1 MKPPDLR
8 KFLVCNYTEHFG
20 RDPWDEIPT
29 TIPEINTPETTV
41 ALMPSPCDD
50 KNTFR
55 CPEYSAC
62 IPTDNRIGYSCEC
75 LDGYKMSG
83 NYCQKL
89 QSEVSDLDCP
99 SDFKDRD
106 ILAKR
111 LMEFSV
117 ESTETA
123 SVRLSPASPI
133 QDDLFKMKV
142 NDLKNPIY
150 FVNDGIALI
159 QVQSQIVSR
168 SGLHE
173 REHVRLKK

>member
-41 ALMPSPCDD
+41 ALMTSPCDD
-50 KNTFR
+50 ENTFR
-55 CPEYSAC
+55 CPENSVC
-62 IPTDNRIGYSCEC
+62 IPTANQIGYSCEC
-75 LDGYKMSG
+75 LDGYKMSD

-99 SDFKDRD
+99 SNFKDRD

-111 LMEFSV
+111 
-117 ESTETA
+117 
-123 SVRLSPASPI
+123 R
-133 QDDLFKMKV
+133 
-142 NDLKNPIY
+142 
-150 FVNDGIALI
+150 
-159 QVQSQIVSR
+159 
-168 SGLHE
+168 
-173 REHVRLKK
+173 